1 MKFEDEGLFLGLV
14 SYPFF
19 IDGGNIFNNIFK
31 GFFQNQHREGYL
43 EKLAPDLDPALYN
56 PVAYRMFGNHGLAIL
71 ALIDDYAFCS
81 RIFNSGH
88 IKIDDGAQRDNMYKC
103 IALTGFSE
111 PFLNS
116 KKYLRERSNQ
126 TFLLP
131 DEEKRYPFIG
141 IIRIKLEYS
150 HLQGR
155 GSLLTTYIK
164 KRIEELK
171 GNVVETIKAERRVA
185 EEIHLQ
191 SIVVDA
197 HDNDEMFAVA
207 FSNSI
212 HTLDTYLKEIRRIS
226 VSDLGLFEQGD
237 DAPTRH
243 VCASCHMSYGYH
255 IDFSF
260 KHPDDGGFMK
270 WDQEND
276 RIPGSRESAYL
287 VNCLIETKP
296 GHRQDFCKYL
306 NTQAASFSQES
317 FTFSKTVTGGS
328 IVHVRIPLEEV
339 ETLHNLAA
347 DISSEFRR
355 HIRRIKLTLS
365 DNRQHPKELSAKGRP
380 QVEETERRNTNCEG
394 ETIVN
399 LLDNEFI
406 QDVKNALTDLGI
418 SKIVRERLLS
428 LLDLFND
435 CGRNKLHLAYFWQ
448 LKPAVEN
455 INKILIDFLKSEEP
469 LLKIE
474 KVLNDEISAL
484 ETAFYNRMHNKM
496 TPNTVLEYGGG
507 IQQFLQAFGFAYR
520 EVVRVLCPEEAPN
533 NYTMVT
539 GVSKESSQRTHTE
552 LNINHIIYPQLFCV
566 TTWKEAS
573 NFTLR
578 LLDGDRV
585 LNNQE
590 NEPTIVATIREFEIF
605 RKFINDQEA
614 FEEVLNLMISQTDL
628 MRSDPVYRL
637 LKTIL
642 SRDMIKYSVHDYLV
656 YHFAFRRDFE
666 LMWRYYFKIFLQ
678 TPSVYQRRGVVS
690 KKAFLFELLRL
701 MLIAYRENN
710 PLRKQRIDAF
720 LETQRILPFDNS
732 LSAVWFESFEKI
744 QSVAKNICNDLQS
757 YGYTAMSDYVIIHSE
772 FQIIKP
778 ENKLKNIPRF
788 LYEGFDF
795 KNKKPSDIYDTLNIL
810 LASRNRFVN
819 SLATHIEDGSFD
831 DSVFKDFLKSPE
843 CTISLMNAFLVVI
856 DNLDRKGKRR
866 IETCTVP
873 RDYKN
878 GEIDYDVIQ
887 EILPLSSNILAD
899 PIGGYIIP
907 DHSIRK
913 EYFSYRTLLY
923 RTLWNLSYR
932 SLAD

>member
-14 SYPFF
+14 SYPFY

-31 GFFQNQHREGYL
+31 GFFQNQHRKEYL
-43 EKLAPDLDPALYN
+43 EKLAPCLDPALYN

-88 IKIDDGAQRDNMYKC
+88 IKIDDRAKRDNMYKC

-111 PFLNS
+111 PFLDS
-116 KKYLRERSNQ
+116 MRYLRERADQ

-131 DEEKRYPFIG
+131 KEEKRYPFIG

-171 GNVVETIKAERRVA
+171 ERVIDTLKAERPDVK
-185 EEIHLQ
+185 EIHLQ

-212 HTLDTYLKEIRRIS
+212 HTLDIYLKEIRRIS
-226 VSDLGLFEQGD
+226 VSDLGLLEQGD
-237 DAPTRH
+237 ITPTRH

-276 RIPGSRESAYL
+276 WIPGGHESAFL

-296 GHRQDFCKYL
+296 GHRQDFCNYL
-306 NTQAASFSQES
+306 NTRAASFSKEFFS
-317 FTFSKTVTGGS
+317 FSKTVTGGS
-328 IVHVRIPLEEV
+328 IVHVRIPLEGV
-339 ETLHNLAA
+339 ETLHDLAA
-347 DISSEFRR
+347 DSSSEFKT

-365 DNRQHPKELSAKGRP
+365 DNHQHFKELPAEGYP
-380 QVEETERRNTNCEG
+380 PAEEMERRNTNCEG

-406 QDVKNALTDLGI
+406 QRAKNALTVLGI
-418 SKIVRERLLS
+418 SKIVRERFLS

-435 CGRNKLHLAYFWQ
+435 CGRNKLHLSYFKQ

-455 INKILIDFLKSEEP
+455 VNKILNDFLESDEP

-474 KVLNDEISAL
+474 NVLNDEISAL

-520 EVVRVLCPEEAPN
+520 EVVSVLCPEEAPN

-585 LNNQE
+585 LNKQDND
-590 NEPTIVATIREFEIF
+590 PTIVETKREFEIF
-605 RKFINDQEA
+605 RQFIKNQDA

-642 SRDMIKYSVHDYLV
+642 SRETIKYSVHDYLL

-701 MLIAYRENN
+701 MLVAYRENN
-710 PLRKQRIDAF
+710 PLRRQRIDAF
-720 LETQRILPFDNS
+720 LENQRTLPFDYL
-732 LSAVWFESFEKI
+732 LSSVWFESFEKI
-744 QSVAKNICNDLQS
+744 KSVAKNICNNLQS
-757 YGYTAMSDYVIIHSE
+757 YGYTAMSDYVIIQTE
-772 FQIIKP
+772 YQILKP
-778 ENKLKNIPRF
+778 GNKLENIPRF
-788 LYEGFDF
+788 LIDGFDF
-795 KNKKPSDIYDTLNIL
+795 KNRKPSDVNDILNL
-810 LASRNRFVN
+810 LLVNRDRFVK

-831 DSVFKDFLKSPE
+831 DSVFNSFLKSPE

-856 DNLDRKGKRR
+856 DNLDRKGKSR
-866 IETCTVP
+866 IETSTVP

-899 PIGGYIIP
+899 PIGGFIIP
-907 DHSIRK
+907 DHAIRK
-913 EYFSYRTLLY
+913 EYFSFRTLLY

>member
-1 MKFEDEGLFLGLV
+1 MNFEDEGLFLGLV
-14 SYPFF
+14 SYPFY

-31 GFFQNQHREGYL
+31 GFFQTQHREEYL
-43 EKLAPDLDPALYN
+43 EKLTPDLDPALYN

-111 PFLNS
+111 SFLDS
-116 KKYLRERSNQ
+116 KKYLRERANQ

-131 DEEKRYPFIG
+131 NEEKRYPFIG

-150 HLQGR
+150 HLQGK

-164 KRIEELK
+164 RRIETLK
-171 GNVVETIKAERRVA
+171 ENVVKTIKAERPDA
-185 EEIHLQ
+185 TAIHLQ

-226 VSDLGLFEQGD
+226 ISDLGLFEQGE

-260 KHPDDGGFMK
+260 KHPEDGGFLK

-276 RIPGSRESAYL
+276 RIPDSHESAYL

-296 GHRQDFCKYL
+296 GHRQDFCDYL
-306 NTQAASFSQES
+306 NTQAVSFSQKY
-317 FTFSKTVTGGS
+317 FYFSKTVTGGS

-347 DISSEFRR
+347 DRSSEFRR

-365 DNRQHPKELSAKGRP
+365 DNRQRYKELSEEEQPQAK
-380 QVEETERRNTNCEG
+380 ETERRNTNCEG

-406 QDVKNALTDLGI
+406 RNVKNALTDLGI

-435 CGRNKLHLAYFWQ
+435 CGRNKLHLSYFRQ

-455 INKILIDFLKSEEP
+455 IYKILTDFLKGDES

-520 EVVRVLCPEEAPN
+520 EVVRVLSPEEAPN

-585 LNNQE
+585 LNKQDND
-590 NEPTIVATIREFEIF
+590 PTIVETKREFEIF
-605 RKFINDQEA
+605 RKFIKNQDA

-678 TPSVYQRRGVVS
+678 TPSVYHRRGVIN

-701 MLIAYRENN
+701 MLVAYRENN
-710 PLRKQRIDAF
+710 PLRKQRIGAF
-720 LETQRILPFDNS
+720 LETQRILPFDNT

-744 QSVAKNICNDLQS
+744 QSVAKNICNNLQS
-757 YGYTAMSDYVIIHSE
+757 YGYTAMSDFVIIHSE
-772 FQIIKP
+772 YQIVRKKNKLENIPLHLWDGYDIIKHEP
-778 ENKLKNIPRF
+778 SRTNDLLDLF
-788 LYEGFDF
+788 LANRD
-795 KNKKPSDIYDTLNIL
+795 
-810 LASRNRFVN
+810 RFVT
-819 SLATHIEDGSFD
+819 SLAAHIENGSFD
-831 DSVFKDFLKSPE
+831 DSVFNGFLKNPE
-843 CTISLMNAFLVVI
+843 CTIDLMNAFLIVI
-856 DNLDRKGKRR
+856 DNLDRKGKSR
-866 IETCTVP
+866 IETYTVP
-873 RDYKN
+873 RDFKN
-878 GEIDYDVIQ
+878 GEIDYDVLQ

-899 PIGGYIIP
+899 PTGGYIIP
-907 DHSIRK
+907 NHAIRK

-932 SLAD
+932 TLAD